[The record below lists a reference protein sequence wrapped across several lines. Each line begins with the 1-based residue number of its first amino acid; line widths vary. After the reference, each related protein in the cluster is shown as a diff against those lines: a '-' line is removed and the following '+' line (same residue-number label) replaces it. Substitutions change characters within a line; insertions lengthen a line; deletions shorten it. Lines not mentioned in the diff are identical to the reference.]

1 MAIDDAT
8 RLQWGPALRSNL
20 EPLHDLHSIVQE
32 RIDKLS
38 ETESTLKDALER
50 VAKESSEEG
59 DALSMLATASDDAV
73 RRGRLVGV
81 KLEAAFLEQ
90 SIPEE
95 AYRAALSA
103 AFPQGAQSI
112 GSTPAQRLEAMHRI
126 AGALEMHDAADP
138 DGALS
143 AIAAEGARAI
153 ENANAEAKREQEE
166 AREAKDALDAA
177 RTTFDD
183 SYLATK
189 EIVGGLLREAK
200 RLSELRDIFP
210 DM

>member
-20 EPLHDLHSIVQE
+20 EPLHALHSIVQE
-32 RIDKLS
+32 RIDRLT
-38 ETESTLKDALER
+38 ETEGALKDALER
-50 VAKESSEEG
+50 VARESSEEG

-73 RRGRLVGV
+73 RRARLVGV

-95 AYRAALSA
+95 QYRAALAA

-112 GSTPAQRLEAMHRI
+112 GATPALRLDALHRI
-126 AGALEMHDAADP
+126 AGALEMHADADP
-138 DGALS
+138 GGSLATL
-143 AIAAEGARAI
+143 ATEGARAI
-153 ENANAEAKREQEE
+153 EDANAQAKREQEE
-166 AREAKDALDAA
+166 AREAKDALEGA
-177 RTTFDD
+177 RSAFDD

-189 EIVGGLLREAK
+189 EILGGLLREAK
-200 RLSELRDIFP
+200 RLGELRDIFP